1 MGSRSGAPSPCRWSV
16 GFPDE
21 LVLAY
26 ALRARG
32 RGPGCDGS
40 VAASGVRDESHRMA
54 RRSGRRVSPLTRRLD
69 TAPAP
74 FGLRDRGPHRA
85 PPCGGS
91 NDGVSFRPPPRGA
104 PVGKGGGRGNTP
116 TAADRATGPGGW
128 VT

>member
-85 PPCGGS
+85 PPCGG
-91 NDGVSFRPPPRGA
+91 NDDPVSFAPLLVGATTALRGGLGIPR
-104 PVGKGGGRGNTP
+104 
-116 TAADRATGPGGW
+116 
-128 VT
+128 